1 MRPDLQV
8 GAALAVFLVALSGIV
23 FGQQSSGH
31 VANQVLREINQQRA
45 SNGVGPLILNRT
57 LASAA
62 QKHAEDM
69 VKRDYLEHRSPD
81 LRGLTDRVTSAGY
94 PWHAVA
100 ENLAAGNLPVNRTV
114 QSWMTSPS
122 HRDNMLNPDYSE
134 AGVGYAFFSDDGKR
148 PRYDHYWVVVFAA
161 PSR

>member
-1 MRPDLQV
+1 MRPDRLG
-8 GAALAVFLVALSGIV
+8 GAALAVFIVAFSGIA
-23 FGQQSSGH
+23 FGQLSSGKL
-31 VANQVLREINQQRA
+31 ANQVLREINQQRVL
-45 SNGVGPLILNRT
+45 NGVGPLMLNRR

-69 VKRDYLEHRSPD
+69 VKRDYLGHRSPD

-100 ENLAAGNLPVNRTV
+100 ENLAAGKLPVNRTV

-122 HRDNMLNPDYSE
+122 HRENMLNPDYSE